1 MKKNE
6 IIAAIDVGS
15 HALRMKIAQISAHGE
30 IKALELLRHP
40 ISLGRD
46 TYAMGRVSF
55 KTVDETCEI
64 LKGFKKLMADY
75 SVKTYRVIATSAV
88 REAQNRDYIADQIR
102 LKTGLNLE
110 IISNAEERFL
120 TYKAIRDNLANHEKI
135 RREGAL
141 IVDIGSGSI
150 EVSAYRDGHL
160 FMSQNIKLGSLRLR
174 EVLSSIEGRT
184 LNFPKILE
192 EYISSSLDQIYV
204 VKGKE
209 RYENF
214 IALGGEIRIIGD
226 ICSNK
231 GGKEHKKLIVKE
243 DFTQLYDTL
252 MHKSIYSIGQ
262 EYGVSQE
269 RADILLPSMMIFKK
283 LLDKTKA
290 AEIYTP
296 LVSLRDGIIS
306 DIVDKKFHTRR
317 EAEFMEDIVA
327 SARVQG
333 KRYEYDEDHAREVEC
348 RALTIF
354 DELKKMHGLGRRER
368 LLLQLAAILHDI
380 GKYIDLNQ
388 HYIHSYHIIMTLEL
402 MGISREEREIVA
414 NVARYHS
421 RAVPSHYDAN
431 YKELEE
437 KNKVIGAKLI
447 AIIRLADALDR
458 SHRQKVKEMKILLDG
473 KKVLIKVDVEDDFL
487 LEEWTFETKAEFF
500 EEVFGVTPALKTKRM
515 MKHD

>member
-1 MKKNE
+1 MKKNQ

-15 HALRMKIAQISAHGE
+15 HALRMKIAQISNHGQM
-30 IKALELLRHP
+30 KALELLRYP

-75 SVKTYRVIATSAV
+75 GVKMYRAIATSAV

-120 TYKAIRDNLANHEKI
+120 TYKAIRENLSDHEKV
-135 RREGAL
+135 RQEGAM

-150 EVSAYRDGHL
+150 EVSVYRGGHL
-160 FMSQNIKLGSLRLR
+160 AMSQNIKLGSLRLR

-192 EYISSSLDQIYV
+192 EYISSSIDQIHV
-204 VKGKE
+204 IKE
-209 RYENF
+209 EEKYGNF
-214 IALGGEIRIIGD
+214 IALGGEIRIIKD
-226 ICSNK
+226 ICNK
-231 GGKEHKKLIVKE
+231 EKGKEQEKIIEREHFI
-243 DFTQLYDTL
+243 QLYDTL
-252 MHKSIYSIGQ
+252 MDKSTYSISE
-262 EYGVSQE
+262 EYGVSPE

-283 LLDKTKA
+283 FLDKTQA
-290 AEIYTP
+290 TGIHTP

-306 DIVDKKFHTRR
+306 DIVDKKLHTKR
-317 EAEFMEDIVA
+317 EEEFTEDIIA

-333 KRYEYDEDHAREVEC
+333 KRYEYDEAHAREVEAK
-348 RALTIF
+348 ALLLF
-354 DELKKMHGLGRRER
+354 DELKKLHGLGKREK

-380 GKYIDLNQ
+380 GKYIDLNR
-388 HYIHSYHIIMTLEL
+388 HYVHSYHIIMALEL
-402 MGISREEREIVA
+402 MGISWEEKQIIA

-421 RAVPSHYDAN
+421 RAVPNDYDEN
-431 YKELEE
+431 FKELNG
-437 KNKVIGAKLI
+437 KNKVIAAKLI
-447 AIIRLADALDR
+447 AIIRLADSLDR
-458 SHRQKVKEMKILLDG
+458 SHKQKVKEMRIVLDD
-473 KKVLIKVDVEDDFL
+473 KKVLVKVNVADDFL

-500 EEVFGVTPALKTKRM
+500 EEVFGVTPVLKTKRM
-515 MKHD
+515 MKHG

>member
-1 MKKNE
+1 MKKSE

-15 HALRMKIAQISAHGE
+15 HALRMKIAQISSHGE
-30 IKALELLRHP
+30 IKTLELLRYP
-40 ISLGRD
+40 VSLGRD
-46 TYAMGRVSF
+46 TYAMGKVSF

-75 SVKTYRVIATSAV
+75 RVKIYRVIATSAV

-110 IISNAEERFL
+110 IVSNAEERFL
-120 TYKAIRDNLANHEKI
+120 TYKAIRENLSDHEKV
-135 RREGAL
+135 RQEGAM

-150 EVSAYRDGHL
+150 EVSVYRDGHL
-160 FMSQNIKLGSLRLR
+160 AMSQNIKLGSLRLR

-192 EYISSSLDQIYV
+192 EYISSSMDRIHV
-204 VKGKE
+204 TKGREK
-209 RYENF
+209 YENF

-226 ICSNK
+226 ICNK
-231 GGKEHKKLIVKE
+231 EEGKEQRKFIEKE
-243 DFTQLYDTL
+243 SFIQLYNTL
-252 MHKSIYSIGQ
+252 MHKSIYSIGH

-283 LLDKTKA
+283 FLDKTQA
-290 AEIYTP
+290 PVIHTP

-306 DIVDKKFHTRR
+306 DIVDKQFHTRR
-317 EAEFMEDIVA
+317 EEEFIEDIIS

-333 KRYEYDEDHAREVEC
+333 KRYKYDEAHAREVEAK
-348 RALTIF
+348 ALVFF
-354 DELKKMHGLGRRER
+354 DELKKLHGLGKRER

-380 GKYIDLNQ
+380 GKYIDLNR
-388 HYIHSYHIIMTLEL
+388 HYVHSYHIIMALEL
-402 MGISREEREIVA
+402 MGISREEKHIIA

-421 RAVPSHYDAN
+421 RAVPSDYHEN
-431 YKELEE
+431 FRELNE
-437 KNKVIGAKLI
+437 KNKVIAAKLI

-458 SHRQKVKEMKILLDG
+458 SHRQKVEEMKIVLDD
-473 KKVLIKVDVEDDFL
+473 KKVLVKVDVADDFL

-515 MKHD
+515 MKHG